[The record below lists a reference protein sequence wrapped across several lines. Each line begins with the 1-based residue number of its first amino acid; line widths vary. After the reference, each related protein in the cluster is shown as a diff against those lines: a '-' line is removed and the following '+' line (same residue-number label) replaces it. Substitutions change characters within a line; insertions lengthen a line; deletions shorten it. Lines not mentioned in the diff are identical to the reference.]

1 MCKRKKGFFFT
12 GQHNGQLVLNGGAG
26 FLPRKMHAK
35 CTQNAGKEHAKCTL
49 PHERMGFIGKRKQP
63 CIKRGDKVCTIVVRR
78 AKEKR
83 EREKRNVFKHYTVD
97 YSRER

>member
-1 MCKRKKGFFFT
+1 MREKKDFFFT

-63 CIKRGDKVCTIVVRR
+63 CIKRGEKVCIVVRR